1 MSEKLLGL
9 IESRRAQVSVI
20 GCGYVGLPL
29 ALTLWRTGFRVFAVD
44 IDRQKVESLRA
55 CRPYVW
61 GVGQSELK
69 QALSSGDFV
78 PTGYTDEA
86 AKSDVVLL
94 CLPTPLDENNIPDL
108 TAVRQTAEWLARHLR
123 REQLVVL
130 ESTTYPGTTEEVVRP
145 ILEGSG
151 LTAGEDFY
159 LAYAPHRY
167 DPGSEGRRIG
177 DIPRVVGGVG
187 EASLD
192 VAAAFYETFTPKV
205 VRVSNT
211 QTAEAV
217 KMLENI
223 FRAVNIA
230 LVNELKEVFLKL
242 GVDTYEAIEAAATK
256 PFGFMKFLP
265 GPGFG
270 GHCVPVDPFYLAW
283 RAKQVGLE
291 CDFVELAGRINRQL
305 AGRIVWRILTECA
318 KRGIKPS
325 DTPFVIVG
333 VAYKPNIA
341 DTRESPAFPIMRLL
355 KSVGASVSYYDP
367 LVPRLPKLRLYPEFA
382 GMVST
387 ELDGLSEKA
396 LVIVSDHDAV
406 DYESLTEAR
415 VVFDTR
421 FAMRRRGI
429 FGATIVEV

>member
-1 MSEKLLGL
+1 MSRNLLGL
-9 IESRRAQVSVI
+9 IESRQAQVAVV

-29 ALTLWRTGFRVFAVD
+29 ALTLWRAGFRVLAVD
-44 IDRQKVESLRA
+44 IDRQKVAALRA

-61 GVGQSELK
+61 GVEEPELK
-69 QALSSGDFV
+69 QALDSGDFV
-78 PTGYTDEA
+78 PTEYADEA

-108 TAVRQTAEWLARHLR
+108 SALRETAEWLAQHLR
-123 REQLVVL
+123 RGQLVVL
-130 ESTTYPGTTEEVVRP
+130 ESTTYPGTTEEVLRP
-145 ILEGSG
+145 ILERSG
-151 LTAGEDFY
+151 LVAGRDFY

-177 DIPRVVGGVG
+177 DIPRVVGEGG
-187 EASLD
+187 EASLE
-192 VAAAFYETFTPKV
+192 VAAAFYETFTPQV

-270 GHCVPVDPFYLAW
+270 GHCVPVDPFYVAW
-283 RAKQVGLE
+283 RAKQVGVE
-291 CDFVELAGRINRQL
+291 CDFV
-305 AGRIVWRILTECA
+305 
-318 KRGIKPS
+318 
-325 DTPFVIVG
+325 
-333 VAYKPNIA
+333 
-341 DTRESPAFPIMRLL
+341 
-355 KSVGASVSYYDP
+355 
-367 LVPRLPKLRLYPEFA
+367 
-382 GMVST
+382 
-387 ELDGLSEKA
+387 
-396 LVIVSDHDAV
+396 
-406 DYESLTEAR
+406 
-415 VVFDTR
+415 
-421 FAMRRRGI
+421 
-429 FGATIVEV
+429 

>member
-1 MSEKLLGL
+1 MSGKLLGL

-29 ALTLWRTGFRVFAVD
+29 ALTLWRTGFRIFAVD
-44 IDRQKVESLRA
+44 IDRQKLKALHA

-61 GVGQSELK
+61 GVEERELK

-108 TAVRQTAEWLARHLR
+108 TALRQTAEWLAQHLR

-130 ESTTYPGTTEEVVRP
+130 ESTTYPGTTEEVLRP
-145 ILEGSG
+145 IREKSG
-151 LTAGEDFY
+151 LVADEDFY

-167 DPGSEGRRIG
+167 DPGSKERRIG

-187 EASLD
+187 DASLE
-192 VAAAFYETFTPKV
+192 VACAFYETFTPKV

-270 GHCVPVDPFYLAW
+270 GHCVPVDPFYFVW

-291 CDFVELAGRINRQL
+291 CDFVEMAGRINRQL
-305 AGRIVWRILTECA
+305 ADRIVWRILTECA
-318 KRGIKPS
+318 KRGINPS

-355 KSVGASVSYYDP
+355 RSVGVSVSYHDP
-367 LVPRLPKLRLYPEFA
+367 LVPKLPKLRLYPEFA
-382 GMVST
+382 GMAST
-387 ELDGLSEKA
+387 ELDRLSEKA
-396 LVIVSDHDAV
+396 LVIVSDHDVV
-406 DYESLTEAR
+406 DYRELAKAR

>member
-1 MSEKLLGL
+1 VSKNLLDL
-9 IESRRAQVSVI
+9 IQNRRAQVAVV

-44 IDRQKVESLRA
+44 IDKEKIAALRA

-61 GVGQSELK
+61 GVEESELK
-69 QALSSGDFV
+69 QALNSGDFV
-78 PTGYTDEA
+78 PTQYTDEA

-108 TAVRQTAEWLARHLR
+108 SALRQTAEWLSQHLR
-123 REQLVVL
+123 KGQLIVL
-130 ESTTYPGTTEEVVRP
+130 ESTTYPGTTEEVLRP
-145 ILEGSG
+145 ILERSG
-151 LTAGEDFY
+151 LTADRDFY

-167 DPGSEGRRIG
+167 DPGSKERRIG

-187 EASLD
+187 DASLE
-192 VAAAFYETFTPKV
+192 VACAFYETFTPKV

-230 LVNELKEVFLKL
+230 LVNELKEVFMKL

-256 PFGFMKFLP
+256 PFGFMKFTP

-283 RAKQVGLE
+283 RAKQVGME

-305 AGRIVWRILTECA
+305 ASKIVWRILTECA
-318 KRGIKPS
+318 RRGINPS
-325 DTPFVIVG
+325 QTPFVIIG

-355 KSVGASVSYYDP
+355 RSVGVSVCYHDP
-367 LVPRLPKLRLYPEFA
+367 LVPKLPKLRLYPEFE
-382 GMVST
+382 GMASV
-387 ELDGLSEKA
+387 ELDRLSEKA
-396 LVIVSDHDAV
+396 LVIVSDHDVV
-406 DYESLTEAR
+406 DYRSLLRAQ

-421 FAMRRRGI
+421 FAMRKRGI
-429 FGATIVEV
+429 SGATIVEV